1 MKSLSNIKTFIRV
14 AQTKSFVEAANAL
27 SLSPPATSKA
37 VASLEVELGV
47 KLLHRTTRSVSLTP
61 EGERFYEVAQRLLE
75 EMDDLAQEL
84 QDSLSEPRGRLKISM
99 SAAYGRMWGTKVLAQ
114 FLQAYPQISVELS
127 LDDRDVDLAAEG
139 FDVVIRVGALA
150 DSANLIARRLFLD
163 PLITCATPEYL
174 ERCGRPQHPDELDR
188 YNCLNFRNRKTGRP
202 VPWFFSINEQVERK
216 NFTGILTIDDG
227 EAVGQAAM
235 LGIGISQMPGFMAI
249 NALQE
254 GILEEILV
262 DYRPPSLPF
271 TALYLERRL
280 LSPRIQAFINFMVQ
294 QSAVWTELESKDS

>member
-1 MKSLSNIKTFIRV
+1 MKSLSNIKIFIQV

-27 SLSPPATSKA
+27 GLSPPATSKA
-37 VASLEVELGV
+37 VASLETELGV

-61 EGERFYEVAQRLLE
+61 EGERFYEVAHRLLS

-99 SAAYGRMWGTKVLAQ
+99 SAAYGRMWGTRILAQ
-114 FLQAYPQISVELS
+114 FLQAYPHISVELS

-163 PLITCATPEYL
+163 PLVTCASPEYL
-174 ERCGRPQHPDELDR
+174 DRYGQPQHPDELEQH
-188 YNCLNFRNRKTGRP
+188 NCLNFRNRKTGRP
-202 VPWFFSINEQVERK
+202 MPWFFSIDERIERK
-216 NFTGILTIDDG
+216 NFTGTLTIDDG

-235 LGIGISQMPGFMAI
+235 LGTGISQMPGFMAI

-262 DYRPPSLPF
+262 DYRPQFVPF

-280 LSPRIQAFINFMVQ
+280 VSPRIQAFINFMVQ
-294 QSAVWTELESKDS
+294 QGSVGMEFKSRNS

>member
-1 MKSLSNIKTFIRV
+1 MKSLSNIKTFIHV

-37 VASLEVELGV
+37 VASLEAELGV

-75 EMDDLAQEL
+75 EMDDLTQEL
-84 QDSLSEPRGRLKISM
+84 QDSLREPSGRLKISM
-99 SAAYGRMWGTKVLAQ
+99 SAAYGRMWGTRVLAQ

-150 DSANLIARRLFLD
+150 DSANLIARRLFVD

-174 ERCGRPQHPDELDR
+174 ERCGRPQHPDELER
-188 YNCLNFRNRKTGRP
+188 YNCLKFRNRKTGRP
-202 VPWFFSINEQVERK
+202 VPWFFNINHQVERK
-216 NFTGILTIDDG
+216 NFTGTLTIDDG

-249 NALQE
+249 NALQK

-262 DYRPPSLPF
+262 DYRPPSVPF

-280 LSPRIQAFINFMVQ
+280 VSPRIQAFINFMVQ
-294 QSAVWTELESKDS
+294 QSAVWTECF

>member
-249 NALQE
+249 NALQK

-262 DYRPPSLPF
+262 DYRPPSVPF

>member
-262 DYRPPSLPF
+262 DYRPPSVPF

>member
-163 PLITCATPEYL
+163 PLITGL
-174 ERCGRPQHPDELDR
+174 
-188 YNCLNFRNRKTGRP
+188 
-202 VPWFFSINEQVERK
+202 
-216 NFTGILTIDDG
+216 
-227 EAVGQAAM
+227 
-235 LGIGISQMPGFMAI
+235 
-249 NALQE
+249 
-254 GILEEILV
+254 
-262 DYRPPSLPF
+262 
-271 TALYLERRL
+271 
-280 LSPRIQAFINFMVQ
+280 
-294 QSAVWTELESKDS
+294 